1 MKICLVGDI
10 FVDITLKTAQHDT
23 KMRLGGIVH
32 AARGLWALGV
42 PYSVGYFAPAYLDKQ
57 INEYLIAFGCEEIYK
72 LGNVIGSP
80 YIFLI
85 KEAKEVFDQGYEFI
99 LRDEI
104 EIEYFEDELHK
115 MKNKNFSDTLL
126 FAGNFNNTVLNDVIN
141 AQNIHIDVTNSIQH
155 ISELQRFNG
164 KLDSIF
170 VSTSSTLFEN
180 HYKGDFNDFK
190 NKLAPYCNKFIL
202 KENRG
207 GSRGFNF
214 SSNEYCVASSQTK
227 PIVHSIGVGDVYNAA
242 FISKLLDF
250 KMQSSMIFS
259 SWIAAEYA
267 STTFPDDLKVN
278 INRILSSNF
287 KELENMVGI
296 FMPWERRNQINVYIA
311 APDFDFIDTTPIE
324 HLVNSLKYH
333 NFSPHRPVKENGQMA
348 ADANKNRRQ
357 ELFSKDMILLDQCQI
372 LVAVLLY
379 NDPGTLIEIG
389 LASAKGLPTIVY
401 DPYQIAQNCML
412 TELPDL
418 VTNDL
423 DHLISE
429 FFSISSKLQK

>member
-10 FVDITLKTAQHDT
+10 FVDITLKTNQHDT

-32 AARGLWALGV
+32 AARGLWALGI

-57 INEYLIAFGCEEIYK
+57 INEYLIAFECEEVHK

-85 KEAKEVFDQGYEFI
+85 QDAKEVFDQGYEFI
-99 LRDEI
+99 LRNEI
-104 EIEYFEDELHK
+104 EIEYFKEAIHK
-115 MKNKNFSDTLL
+115 LNDKSFSDILL
-126 FAGNFNNTVLNDVIN
+126 FAGNFDHSVLFDVIKR
-141 AQNIHIDVTNSIQH
+141 QKIHIDVTNSIRD
-155 ISELQRFNG
+155 ISSLQANEV
-164 KLDSIF
+164 KVDTIF
-170 VSTSSTLFEN
+170 LSTSSILFQEHFKDN
-180 HYKGDFNDFK
+180 FNNFK
-190 NKLAPYCNKFIL
+190 NKLAPFCNKFIL

-214 SSNEYCVASSQTK
+214 ISNEYCEASSQTK
-227 PIVHSIGVGDVYNAA
+227 PIVHSVGVGDVYNAA
-242 FISKLLDF
+242 FISKCLEL

-267 STTFPDDLKVN
+267 STTYPDDLKIN
-278 INRILSSNF
+278 INRILNSNF
-287 KELENMVGI
+287 KELENMAGI
-296 FMPWERRNQINVYIA
+296 SLPWEQRRQINVYIA
-311 APDFDFIDTTPIE
+311 APDFDFVDTSPIE
-324 HLVNSLKYH
+324 NVVNSLNYH
-333 NFSPHRPVKENGQMA
+333 NFSPRRPVKENGQMA
-348 ADANKNRRQ
+348 DDANKNRRQ
-357 ELFSKDMILLDQCQI
+357 ELFSKDMIMLEQCQI
-372 LVAVLLY
+372 LIAVLLY

-401 DPYQIAQNCML
+401 DPYQIAKNCML

-423 DHLISE
+423 DYLIAE
-429 FFSISSKLQK
+429 FFSICSKLQI